1 MILPHIVYQTKRG
14 KIIKEQDSTFDDFE
28 CQLTITGTAEGMLID
43 YYCENETWLNEDQ
56 IKFII
61 KNADKL

>member
-1 MILPHIVYQTKRG
+1 MILPHYVYLTPKGKVVKRD
-14 KIIKEQDSTFDDFE
+14 DSTFNDQE
-28 CQLTITGTAEGMLID
+28 CQLTITGTKEGILID
-43 YYCENETWLNEDQ
+43 YYCENETFLNEEQ